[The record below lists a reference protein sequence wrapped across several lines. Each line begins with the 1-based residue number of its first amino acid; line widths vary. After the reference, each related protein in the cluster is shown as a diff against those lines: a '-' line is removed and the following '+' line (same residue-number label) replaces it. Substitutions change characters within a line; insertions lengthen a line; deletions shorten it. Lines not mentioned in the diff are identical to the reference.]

1 MKKMHDWQKH
11 LRFGIMV
18 AILLLIWLGFHFATE
33 GAFLSARNLS
43 NLMRQMSVT
52 GLVAIGMVLVI
63 VAGQIDLSVGSGV
76 ALVGGAA
83 AILYVHHN
91 FSPALTILAA
101 LGLGAAMGLIQGT
114 LVAYLRIPAFIV
126 TLGGMMAFR
135 GALWSVTQSI
145 SIHLPE
151 GFFRT
156 FGAAYLPKPLGWAL
170 AGLAVAITIS
180 AFFLRR
186 QSRLR
191 YGLPAHGALFTA
203 AQTALVS
210 ALILLFM
217 AVMNSYQGV
226 PLPVLILLV
235 LTLLMSFVASGLS
248 FGRGV
253 YAIGGNPDAAYLSGI
268 AVKRHLLGVFVILG
282 LLVGVAGLTLT
293 SWVGSATPEAG
304 QLLELDAIAACVIG
318 GASLMGGR
326 GQVPGAILGA
336 LIMASLDNG
345 MSLMNLDPFWQLVVK
360 GCVLVAAVYIDILTR
375 RRSG

>member
-1 MKKMHDWQKH
+1 
-11 LRFGIMV
+11 MV

-156 FGAAYLPKPLGWAL
+156 FGVAYLPKPLGWAL